1 MNLPKIKATAS
12 ELEAELRRLAVAI
25 KVSPA
30 LRTIDEQ
37 SDKLS
42 ELADVAGLIAD
53 SIDGQLVTAR
63 LDGFDAV
70 RDALDSEVTN

>member
-53 SIDGQLVTAR
+53 SIDGQLATAR

-70 RDALDSEVTN
+70 RDALDSEVVN

>member
-70 RDALDSEVTN
+70 RDALDCEVTN

>member
-70 RDALDSEVTN
+70 RDALDSEVVN